1 MRVSLIAAFPWH
13 HITGRELTE
22 LLELL
27 SDVSSSEQAQ
37 ESTEIVIPILKRFG
51 YRGFYDGWSAVRSL
65 SQEKRDEMWSE
76 CDAGVCTED
85 LNAIV
90 SMVNTRLKANTSTEF
105 LPCHKIEKVYTD
117 RHRYLTRTQGESRAN
132 STNGTCPQGS

>member
-1 MRVSLIAAFPWH
+1 ME
-13 HITGRELTE
+13 RELTE

-37 ESTEIVIPILKRFG
+37 ENKRTVISILKRFG
-51 YRGFYDGWSAVRSL
+51 YGWFYDGWSAVRSL

-76 CDAGVCTED
+76 CNAGACTED

-90 SMVNTRLKANTSTEF
+90 SMMNTRLKANTSTKF
-105 LPCHKIEKVYTD
+105 LPCHKIEKVYID
-117 RHRYLTRTQGESRAN
+117 RPSLSDKNTR
-132 STNGTCPQGS
+132 